1 MVLPDP
7 LAVPALPESKAWP
20 EIPAPKAARRLA
32 RLVQPDL
39 PVSQARKA
47 QLAQRVHKAPLV

>member
-7 LAVPALPESKAWP
+7 LAAPVLPERKAKP
-20 EIPAPKAARRLA
+20 EILGPEAARRLA